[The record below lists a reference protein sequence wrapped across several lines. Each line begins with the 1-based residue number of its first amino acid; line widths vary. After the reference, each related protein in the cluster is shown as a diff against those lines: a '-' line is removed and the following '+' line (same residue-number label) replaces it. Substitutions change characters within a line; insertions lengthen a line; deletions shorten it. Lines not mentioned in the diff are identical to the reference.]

1 MSARKSALLKRS
13 ILRSVGLRRLHDAPA
28 AHREVQLLAALE
40 STALQARRLAR
51 LDRENEVTTVRQLEG
66 EHLGAGR
73 TLHLNS
79 TFSGKYEGARGAVQ
93 NGSML
98 AQRFVAQQ
106 RRQIA
111 SADHRRRVG
120 AAHQAPTRCLQC
132 HLDLG
137 RYDRP
142 LAVLS
147 NSFHIE
153 CTVQLLVVD
162 LAVDLGG
169 HLQHRTFAN
178 EVVMSSRINEQTN
191 LTVANSGAQV

>member
-1 MSARKSALLKRS
+1 MA
-13 ILRSVGLRRLHDAPA
+13 
-28 AHREVQLLAALE
+28 
-40 STALQARRLAR
+40 
-51 LDRENEVTTVRQLEG
+51 RENEVTTVRQLEG

-98 AQRFVAQQ
+98 AQRLVAQQ

-120 AAHQAPTRCLQC
+120 AVHQAPTRCLQC

-137 RYDRP
+137 SLWLFWPTPSTSSARFSFWLWIWLLTWEAICNIVPSPTR
-142 LAVLS
+142 LS
-147 NSFHIE
+147 
-153 CTVQLLVVD
+153 
-162 LAVDLGG
+162 
-169 HLQHRTFAN
+169 
-178 EVVMSSRINEQTN
+178 
-191 LTVANSGAQV
+191 